1 MSSMIDKRRA
11 LIRSLIES
19 AGGQFASVTFVK
31 KDGTER
37 LMQVQP
43 AAGKFHVVGD
53 AASPS
58 AKQAV
63 ETRKENHPNLLPIW
77 DVAAQAFRSV
87 NLDTVKRV
95 VVGKTVFE
103 IEVNA

>member
-1 MSSMIDKRRA
+1 MSSLTSKRHA

-19 AGGQFASVTFVK
+19 AGGRFASVTFTK

-37 LMQVQP
+37 VMQVQP
-43 AAGKFHVVGD
+43 AAGKFRVVGD
-53 AASPS
+53 AASDS

-63 ETRKENHPNLLPIW
+63 ATRKENHPNLLPIW
-77 DVAAQAFRSV
+77 DVAAQAFRSI

-95 VVGKTVFE
+95 VVDGTVFN
-103 IEVNA
+103 IEANA